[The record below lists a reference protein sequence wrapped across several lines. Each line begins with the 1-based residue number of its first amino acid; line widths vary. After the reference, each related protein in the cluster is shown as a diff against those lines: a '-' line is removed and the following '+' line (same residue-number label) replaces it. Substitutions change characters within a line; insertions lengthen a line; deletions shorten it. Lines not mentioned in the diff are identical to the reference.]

1 MPVILN
7 NVDDYLGPSQAC
19 VNPLFTAPSKSAN
32 STEAV
37 VLGDGSNGTVAKG
50 GAGGDV
56 TTAATA
62 LSTGHA
68 VSAGQVVGRSSVRR
82 RIRQRPV
89 PRIIQS
95 EDDTTPT
102 ATASQNIGGAVKL
115 VHYDTKLDAVT
126 DGTTKQKKKTK
137 ATVTLSDCLS
147 CSGCVTSAEAV
158 LMSHHSIEKLREVAG
173 KVSPNGIHAVE
184 MKQYKSISNNPL
196 QPKKLIVFTISAASL
211 ADLYRHLYLET
222 EETEGDRDVSHKPS
236 RHELLTKL
244 SIFLNIEFG
253 AKMVIDGILSQQ
265 ISLLES
271 AEEFCYRYKKQ
282 QVKNISQMETD
293 NVTDTSIS
301 SIALSST
308 KTRYIK
314 RKEPKDASMNVD
326 NDTLL
331 EVTTLSHPPGL
342 LVDGDEKDEQCIATV
357 ETEISSSTGTLVVT
371 NKQSTPLPMLAS
383 SCPGFV
389 CLVEKTAPKVVP
401 LLSSVKSPMAVS
413 GALLKSGVWGVHE
426 YNNSRAIVRDTTS
439 SVNAVSNNSIYHVA
453 IMPCHDKKLEAGRND
468 FAWERQTLLQYSNSA
483 SSTASGV
490 GNSDSIINEVDLVLT
505 TGELLEILTKAIS
518 TATATTTSED
528 EVDSSLKATMIRDF
542 LAYLQPLA
550 RDDPSQGAC
559 IFTSEEA
566 SLDLCSNTP
575 QQKYNDLELDTGIH
589 GSGSYADF
597 IFRFATRKLFGCTLP
612 SDKPLPWKGSTS
624 FSSSLASS
632 EQSGGV
638 IRRRRRRQ
646 ETTDLRE
653 IVLFRHADGT
663 YSCCDGEGATSVLRF
678 ATAYGFKNVQLI
690 LQNLSKE
697 KQTSNSMDSG
707 YDYVEIMACPSGC
720 PNGGGQIGSLGKRET
735 PRETK
740 ERVRRTVSVV
750 PVLRFNEY
758 TKATVYEK
766 DPFNDGCFGRT
777 ARRLL
782 HTRFHVVPKLELSTG
797 ATAGVAVSD
806 TNW

>member
-1 MPVILN
+1 LN

-37 VLGDGSNGTVAKG
+37 VLGDGSNGT
-50 GAGGDV
+50 
-56 TTAATA
+56 
-62 LSTGHA
+62 
-68 VSAGQVVGRSSVRR
+68 
-82 RIRQRPV
+82 
-89 PRIIQS
+89 
-95 EDDTTPT
+95 
-102 ATASQNIGGAVKL
+102 
-115 VHYDTKLDAVT
+115 
-126 DGTTKQKKKTK
+126 KKTK

-158 LMSHHSIEKLREVAG
+158 LMSHHSIEKLRE
-173 KVSPNGIHAVE
+173 
-184 MKQYKSISNNPL
+184 PL

-222 EETEGDRDVSHKPS
+222 EETEGDRD
-236 RHELLTKL
+236 L

-282 QVKNISQMETD
+282 QVKNI
-293 NVTDTSIS
+293 I
-301 SIALSST
+301 
-308 KTRYIK
+308 
-314 RKEPKDASMNVD
+314 
-326 NDTLL
+326 
-331 EVTTLSHPPGL
+331 
-342 LVDGDEKDEQCIATV
+342 
-357 ETEISSSTGTLVVT
+357 VT

-413 GALLKSGVWGVHE
+413 GALLK
-426 YNNSRAIVRDTTS
+426 NTTS

-483 SSTASGV
+483 S
-490 GNSDSIINEVDLVLT
+490 IINEVDLVLT

-528 EVDSSLKATMIRDF
+528 E
-542 LAYLQPLA
+542 
-550 RDDPSQGAC
+550 
-559 IFTSEEA
+559 
-566 SLDLCSNTP
+566 
-575 QQKYNDLELDTGIH
+575 KYNDLELDTGIH

-632 EQSGGV
+632 EQS
-638 IRRRRRRQ
+638 
-646 ETTDLRE
+646 
-653 IVLFRHADGT
+653 
-663 YSCCDGEGATSVLRF
+663 ATSVLRF

-782 HTRFHVVPKLELSTG
+782 HTRFHVVP
-797 ATAGVAVSD
+797 
-806 TNW
+806 